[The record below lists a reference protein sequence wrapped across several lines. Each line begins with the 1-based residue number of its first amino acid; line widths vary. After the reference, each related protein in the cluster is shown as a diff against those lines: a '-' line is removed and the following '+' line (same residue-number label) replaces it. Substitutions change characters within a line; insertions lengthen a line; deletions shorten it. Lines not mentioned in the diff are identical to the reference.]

1 MRFGKRVG
9 GRKTGVTHAQRGD
22 ELVLEVGVQRLSADL
37 LNDHTEQNRGGVPA
51 LESVTGWEP
60 IRLREP
66 VVQQFV
72 WSERLPRVGEHRLL
86 ERR

>member
-1 MRFGKRVG
+1 M
-9 GRKTGVTHAQRGD
+9 TQAQRGD
-22 ELVLEVGVQRLSADL
+22 EVVLDVGVQRQFADL
-37 LNDHTEQNRGGVPA
+37 LNDHTEQNRVGVA
-51 LESVTGWEP
+51 VLESVTGWEL